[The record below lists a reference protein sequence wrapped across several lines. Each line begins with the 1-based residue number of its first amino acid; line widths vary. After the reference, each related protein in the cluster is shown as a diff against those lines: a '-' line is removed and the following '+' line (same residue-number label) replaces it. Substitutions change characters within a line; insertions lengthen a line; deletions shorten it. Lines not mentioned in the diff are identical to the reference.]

1 MRLPAQYCNELLF
14 RSVHWIRSRGMR
26 NSAGSLLPAIFM
38 HLPNSSVSTLA
49 ENVAYAQHVATRLL
63 LSLVDSSPS
72 PNQQGVVVL
81 AAGWFAALVVTCIGV
96 AAVAAYFLTR
106 YHLGRREMT
115 SLESVDG
122 SLNLHADRGS
132 ALPLL

>member
-1 MRLPAQYCNELLF
+1 
-14 RSVHWIRSRGMR
+14 MR

-106 YHLGRREMT
+106 SHLGRREMT